1 MMNPMKRAASLLL
14 ITATLCGCAMSVA
27 PGEGDQKI
35 SDASQESLD
44 KQFVTGTATR
54 DDVAMQLGA
63 PSSKSVAG
71 SYEIWKYQY
80 VKRAAVGIVFVGIP
94 VGTTKNAVFY
104 FDSASGVLR
113 KVEFESHHG

>member
-54 DDVAMQLGA
+54 DDVAIDR
-63 PSSKSVAG
+63 KSV
-71 SYEIWKYQY
+71 
-80 VKRAAVGIVFVGIP
+80 V
-94 VGTTKNAVFY
+94 
-104 FDSASGVLR
+104 
-113 KVEFESHHG
+113 